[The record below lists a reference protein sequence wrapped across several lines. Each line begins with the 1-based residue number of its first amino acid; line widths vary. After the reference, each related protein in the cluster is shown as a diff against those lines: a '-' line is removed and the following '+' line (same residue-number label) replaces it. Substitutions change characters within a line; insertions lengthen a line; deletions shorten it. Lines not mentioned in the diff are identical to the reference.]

1 MRNPHVLIVA
11 SDPRLCSVLV
21 EQLTGTNC
29 PVQTAFDCESA
40 AEALAGFPAD
50 IVLIDHSLPN
60 GDALDVCRVIRQQL
74 PAEEMPLL
82 ILVPEAHRNEVN
94 QLRVIQPGKGAE
106 PQRPQLIRFVNS
118 LVEPGNLTT
127 ETDQKSERAPE
138 RIAVGG
144 LTIDRK
150 RHQAD
155 VDGRDLNLTLT
166 EFRIIW
172 ALSLNPG
179 MVVSRK
185 MLAESCCE
193 HAGNIQERTIDAH
206 IRAIRH
212 KLKNRAD
219 LVETVRGVGYRFTDG
234 KPHSETVEIRKGQ
247 EVLKG

>member
-1 MRNPHVLIVA
+1 MRSPHVLIVA
-11 SDPRLCSVLV
+11 SDAQLCSVFV
-21 EQLTGTNC
+21 EQLTNNNC
-29 PVQTAFDCESA
+29 PVQTAFDSDSV

-60 GDALDVCRVIRQQL
+60 GDALEVCRRIRQQL

-82 ILVPEAHRNEVN
+82 ILVPESQRNEVN
-94 QLRVIQPGKGAE
+94 QLRVVQQRNGSE
-106 PQRPQLIRFVNS
+106 PQLPQLIRFVSSLIEPSNS
-118 LVEPGNLTT
+118 ATS
-127 ETDQKSERAPE
+127 TDQNSEQEPE
-138 RIAVGG
+138 RIAVCG

-172 ALSLNPG
+172 TLSLHPG
-179 MVVSRK
+179 VVVSRK
-185 MLAESCCE
+185 QLADSCCE
-193 HAGNIQERTIDAH
+193 HAGSIQERTIDAH

-219 LVETVRGVGYRFTDG
+219 LVETVRGVGYRCTDD
-234 KPHSETVEIRKGQ
+234 KQPSEFKRQLLEGRSAS
-247 EVLKG
+247 

>member
-11 SDPRLCSVLV
+11 SDPRLCAVLV
-21 EQLTGTNC
+21 EQLTSTNC

-50 IVLIDHSLPN
+50 IVLIDHLLPN
-60 GDALDVCRVIRQQL
+60 GDALEVCREIRQQL

-82 ILVPEAHRNEVN
+82 ILVPEAHRNEVK
-94 QLRVIQPGKGAE
+94 QLRVVQQSNGSE
-106 PQRPQLIRFVNS
+106 PQLPQLIRFVRS
-118 LVEPGNLTT
+118 LVEPSNLTT
-127 ETDQKSERAPE
+127 NADQKLEREPE

-150 RHQAD
+150 RHQAN

-172 ALSLNPG
+172 TLSLSPG

-185 MLAESCCE
+185 QLADSCCE
-193 HAGNIQERTIDAH
+193 HAGSIQDRTIDAH

-234 KPHSETVEIRKGQ
+234 NPQSETVDTLKGQ